1 MTRIRLYRDGGIG
14 RVLLARPEKK
24 NALDRQMADEL
35 FAALA
40 QLEGDATIRVIH
52 LAAEGDDFCA
62 GADLEALERTLD
74 AGSEAHRQDA
84 EALGRVF
91 LAIRALMKPV
101 VCTVRGRALAGGAG
115 LATACDL
122 VLAHEGAEF
131 GYPEVRVGFVPA
143 MVMTMLRRAVGEKHA
158 ADLVLTGR
166 IINAEEAERIGLVSR
181 VVPAPTYDD
190 EIGATLQQISRS
202 PTTALALTK
211 WLFYK
216 LDSLSFDDGIAA
228 GVVTNVEARS
238 TEDFKRGVRRF
249 PLFPSLKQRAVD
261 GVIGAHLLH
270 QVLNSLDRQVHRGR
284 GLDQVHHA
292 ALLPC
297 RVDGQHDTL
306 FRNLVV
312 VLGQGACHSRGSYRY
327 LARKGLDRI
336 EDKKRRGGT
345 PSG

>member
-1 MTRIRLYRDGGIG
+1 MTRIRLFRDGGIG
-14 RVLLARPEKK
+14 RVVLARPEKK

-52 LAAEGDDFCA
+52 LDAEGDDFCT

-74 AGSEAHRQDA
+74 EGSDVHRQDA

-101 VCTVRGRALAGGAG
+101 VCSVRGRALAGGAG

-131 GYPEVRVGFVPA
+131 GYPEVRIGFVPA

-181 VVPAPTYDD
+181 VVPAATFED
-190 EIGATLQQISRS
+190 EIGATLQQISRA

-238 TEDFKRGVRRF
+238 TEDFKKGVRRF
-249 PLFPSLKQRAVD
+249 TER
-261 GVIGAHLLH
+261 
-270 QVLNSLDRQVHRGR
+270 R
-284 GLDQVHHA
+284 
-292 ALLPC
+292 
-297 RVDGQHDTL
+297 
-306 FRNLVV
+306 
-312 VLGQGACHSRGSYRY
+312 SRP
-327 LARKGLDRI
+327 
-336 EDKKRRGGT
+336 E
-345 PSG
+345 

>member
-1 MTRIRLYRDGGIG
+1 MTRIRLLRDGGVG
-14 RVLLARPEKK
+14 RIVLARPEKR
-24 NALDRQMADEL
+24 NALDRQAADEL

-40 QLEGDATIRVIH
+40 QFEGDATIRAIH
-52 LAAEGDDFCA
+52 LSAEGDDFCA

-74 AGSEAHRQDA
+74 AGTDVHRQDA

-101 VCTVRGRALAGGAG
+101 VCSVRGRALAGGAG
-115 LATACDL
+115 LATACDI

-166 IINAEEAERIGLVSR
+166 IVNAEEAERIGLVSR
-181 VVPAPTYDD
+181 VVPAATYDD
-190 EIGATLQQISRS
+190 EVDATLQQISRA

-216 LDSLSFDDGIAA
+216 LDSLSFEDGVAA

-238 TEDFKRGVRRF
+238 TDDFKKGVRRF
-249 PLFPSLKQRAVD
+249 TER
-261 GVIGAHLLH
+261 
-270 QVLNSLDRQVHRGR
+270 R
-284 GLDQVHHA
+284 
-292 ALLPC
+292 
-297 RVDGQHDTL
+297 
-306 FRNLVV
+306 
-312 VLGQGACHSRGSYRY
+312 SRP
-327 LARKGLDRI
+327 
-336 EDKKRRGGT
+336 E
-345 PSG
+345 

>member
-1 MTRIRLYRDGGIG
+1 MTRIRLLRDGGVG
-14 RVLLARPEKK
+14 RIVLARPEKR
-24 NALDRQMADEL
+24 NALDRQAADEL

-40 QLEGDATIRVIH
+40 QFEGDATIRAIH
-52 LAAEGDDFCA
+52 LSAEGDDFCA

-74 AGSEAHRQDA
+74 AGTDVHRQDA

-101 VCTVRGRALAGGAG
+101 VCSVRGRALAGGAG
-115 LATACDL
+115 LATACDI

-166 IINAEEAERIGLVSR
+166 IISAEEAEHIGLVSR
-181 VVPAPTYDD
+181 VVPAATYDD
-190 EIGATLQQISRS
+190 EVDATLQQISRA

-238 TEDFKRGVRRF
+238 TEDFKKGVRRF
-249 PLFPSLKQRAVD
+249 TER
-261 GVIGAHLLH
+261 
-270 QVLNSLDRQVHRGR
+270 R
-284 GLDQVHHA
+284 
-292 ALLPC
+292 
-297 RVDGQHDTL
+297 
-306 FRNLVV
+306 
-312 VLGQGACHSRGSYRY
+312 SRP
-327 LARKGLDRI
+327 
-336 EDKKRRGGT
+336 E
-345 PSG
+345 

>member
-1 MTRIRLYRDGGIG
+1 VTRIRLLRDGAVG
-14 RVLLARPEKK
+14 RIVLARPEKK
-24 NALDRQMADEL
+24 NALDRQAADEL

-40 QLEGDATIRVIH
+40 QFEGDATIRAIH
-52 LAAEGDDFCA
+52 LAADGDDFCA

-74 AGSEAHRQDA
+74 AGTDVHREDA

-101 VCTVRGRALAGGAG
+101 VCSVRGRALAGGAG
-115 LATACDL
+115 LATACDI

-166 IINAEEAERIGLVSR
+166 IVNAEEAERIGLVSR
-181 VVPAPTYDD
+181 VVPAATYDEEVD
-190 EIGATLQQISRS
+190 ATLQQISRA

-216 LDSLSFDDGIAA
+216 LDSLSFEDGVAA

-238 TEDFKRGVRRF
+238 TDDFKKGVRRF
-249 PLFPSLKQRAVD
+249 TER
-261 GVIGAHLLH
+261 
-270 QVLNSLDRQVHRGR
+270 R
-284 GLDQVHHA
+284 
-292 ALLPC
+292 
-297 RVDGQHDTL
+297 
-306 FRNLVV
+306 
-312 VLGQGACHSRGSYRY
+312 SRP
-327 LARKGLDRI
+327 
-336 EDKKRRGGT
+336 E
-345 PSG
+345 

>member
-1 MTRIRLYRDGGIG
+1 VTRVRLFRDGAVG
-14 RVLLARPEKK
+14 RVVLARPEKK
-24 NALDRQMADEL
+24 NALDRQAADEL

-40 QLEGDATIRVIH
+40 QLEGDASIRAIH

-62 GADLEALERTLD
+62 GADLQALERTLD
-74 AGSEAHRQDA
+74 AGSDVHRQDA

-101 VCTVRGRALAGGAG
+101 VCSVRGRALAGGAG
-115 LATACDL
+115 LATACDIL
-122 VLAHEGAEF
+122 LAHEDAEF

-181 VVPAPTYDD
+181 VVPAATYDD
-190 EIGATLQQISRS
+190 EVDATLQQVSRA

-238 TEDFKRGVRRF
+238 TDDFKKGVRRF
-249 PLFPSLKQRAVD
+249 
-261 GVIGAHLLH
+261 
-270 QVLNSLDRQVHRGR
+270 
-284 GLDQVHHA
+284 
-292 ALLPC
+292 
-297 RVDGQHDTL
+297 T
-306 FRNLVV
+306 
-312 VLGQGACHSRGSYRY
+312 
-327 LARKGLDRI
+327 
-336 EDKKRRGGT
+336 ERRS
-345 PSG
+345 PPE

>member
-1 MTRIRLYRDGGIG
+1 MTRIRLLRDGGVG
-14 RVLLARPEKK
+14 RIVLARPEKK
-24 NALDRQMADEL
+24 NALDRQAADEL

-40 QLEGDATIRVIH
+40 QLTGDATIRAIH
-52 LAAEGDDFCA
+52 LSAEGDDFCT

-74 AGSEAHRQDA
+74 AGTDVHRQDA

-101 VCTVRGRALAGGAG
+101 VCSVRGRALAGGAG
-115 LATACDL
+115 LATACDI

-166 IINAEEAERIGLVSR
+166 VINAEEAERIGLVSR
-181 VVPAPTYDD
+181 VVPAATYDD
-190 EIGATLQQISRS
+190 EVDATLQQISRA

-216 LDSLSFDDGIAA
+216 LDSLSFDDGVAA

-238 TEDFKRGVRRF
+238 TEDFKKGVRRF
-249 PLFPSLKQRAVD
+249 TER
-261 GVIGAHLLH
+261 
-270 QVLNSLDRQVHRGR
+270 R
-284 GLDQVHHA
+284 
-292 ALLPC
+292 
-297 RVDGQHDTL
+297 
-306 FRNLVV
+306 
-312 VLGQGACHSRGSYRY
+312 SRP
-327 LARKGLDRI
+327 
-336 EDKKRRGGT
+336 E
-345 PSG
+345 

>member
-1 MTRIRLYRDGGIG
+1 M
-14 RVLLARPEKK
+14 VLARPEKK
-24 NALDRQMADEL
+24 NALDRQAADEL

-40 QLEGDATIRVIH
+40 QFEGDATIRAIH
-52 LAAEGDDFCA
+52 LSAEGDDFCA

-74 AGSEAHRQDA
+74 AGTDVHRQDA

-101 VCTVRGRALAGGAG
+101 VCSVRGRALAGGVG
-115 LATACDL
+115 LATACDI

-143 MVMTMLRRAVGEKHA
+143 MVMTMLRRTVGEKHA

-181 VVPAPTYDD
+181 VVPAATYDD
-190 EIGATLQQISRS
+190 EVDATLQQISRA

-216 LDSLSFDDGIAA
+216 LDSLSFEDGVAA

-238 TEDFKRGVRRF
+238 TDDFKKGVRRF
-249 PLFPSLKQRAVD
+249 TER
-261 GVIGAHLLH
+261 
-270 QVLNSLDRQVHRGR
+270 R
-284 GLDQVHHA
+284 
-292 ALLPC
+292 
-297 RVDGQHDTL
+297 
-306 FRNLVV
+306 
-312 VLGQGACHSRGSYRY
+312 SRP
-327 LARKGLDRI
+327 
-336 EDKKRRGGT
+336 E
-345 PSG
+345 